1 MKIFKVRI
9 KNYEDKKY
17 VTRRKSFEI
26 LGLYVFINKKLKDI
40 IFLRGDLMMKLI
52 DFNLWIG
59 IL

>member
-1 MKIFKVRI
+1 MQT
-9 KNYEDKKY
+9 KNY
-17 VTRRKSFEI
+17 VTRGKSFEI

-40 IFLRGDLMMKLI
+40 IFLRGDLMKKMI